1 MVISGK
7 IDDCFAHINGIT
19 TGSKVF
25 HVDMQNWAMAEMVWW
40 IIAITV
46 TVSCFFLLFKAKLLN
61 GLRWM

>member
-46 TVSCFFLLFKAKLLN
+46 TVSCFLFFAF
-61 GLRWM
+61 

>member
-25 HVDMQNWAMAEMVWW
+25 HVDMQSRRHGWDGLMDCSHHRHREL
-40 IIAITV
+40 
-46 TVSCFFLLFKAKLLN
+46 FFFGFLRLN
-61 GLRWM
+61 C